1 MIAIMGTPP
10 KEMLQNS
17 EYATKFFDDD
27 GTIIYILSL
36 PYVGATDHSNQA
48 TG

>member
-17 EYATKFFDDD
+17 EYATKFFDRD
-27 GTIIYILSL
+27 GTIIYIPFL
-36 PYVGATDHSNQA
+36 PYVGATDQSNQA